1 MNLPIGFFVMLGLS
15 AVSGVIWLKES
26 RDSGE
31 DGLTS
36 RGRTHRRLTFTY
48 MAIAAFLFF
57 VFR

>member
-1 MNLPIGFFVMLGLS
+1 MLGLS

-57 VFR
+57 VFL